1 MLNSGWIVVRR
12 CQKAVLVYNHSIGA
26 CCLMILMLMLLSRS
40 FIFFLSAVAW
50 GMAFPPRRKTVRTCR
65 SWQSDPWL
73 QPGEKFCGG
82 LWNGQSVWSQ
92 IVCDPFPGEL
102 RIVLAR
108 GEGGKGKKWETHSS
122 GILQY
127 CSASIRPLQTSTK
140 LTFNDTTK
148 FNHLQLQGLVQKYGI
163 AANPTELLKRPGQPR
178 TPEAW
183 SWVGPGSAGSW

>member
-1 MLNSGWIVVRR
+1 MRLMHVDGCWCLLMHVMLEVHWAWHFHPGGRLRGEDCLAWTS
-12 CQKAVLVYNHSIGA
+12 LSSIGG
-26 CCLMILMLMLLSRS
+26 
-40 FIFFLSAVAW
+40 VW
-50 GMAFPPRRKTVRTCR
+50 E
-65 SWQSDPWL
+65 SDPWL
-73 QPGEKFCGG
+73 QPGRSSAVDCGTDRVFG
-82 LWNGQSVWSQ
+82 PKLCVN
-92 IVCDPFPGEL
+92 PFPGEL

-108 GEGGKGKKWETHSS
+108 GEGGKGKKWETRSS

-140 LTFNDTTK
+140 LTFNHTTK